1 MATFNKDILRT
12 VRQARGKSQ
21 AQLASDAKV
30 SQAAISKIEA
40 GLIADP
46 SPDIIDRLAQAVDFP
61 SSIFYEPDRAFGLP
75 ISVHGNAMYRRKAS
89 TGSRALEK
97 LEADLN
103 IRLMHVR
110 RLLAAADVEAQL
122 PLPALDVDEYQGNI
136 DLIAEMVRRTW
147 LIPSGPLHNL
157 TSYIERAGILVVECD
172 LSSVGVDGLTI
183 RSLGSPPC
191 IFIDQSAPGDRQR
204 FTLAHELG
212 HLVMHSVPS
221 PTMEEEANRFASAL
235 LMPKR
240 DIRPYFMDRK
250 ISLAK
255 IAALKPIWRTSMAS
269 LIMCGQAIGSI
280 SDTQAQYL
288 WRQMSAMGYRRAEP
302 ESIAIEREPTRVLAE
317 LVEFHLGDLG
327 YSLAD
332 LAQSLHIHPD
342 ELCALYGLSQVPKR
356 AGAGSHLTL
365 VK

>member
-1 MATFNKDILRT
+1 MVTFNKDILRT

-21 AQLASDAKV
+21 AQLATDAKV

-46 SPDIIDRLAQAVDFP
+46 SPDIVDRLAQAVDFP

-89 TGSRALEK
+89 TGSRVLEK

-110 RLLAAADVEAQL
+110 RLLAAADIEAQL
-122 PLPALDVDEYQGNI
+122 PLPALDVDEYEGNV
-136 DLIAEMVRRTW
+136 DLIADMVRRTW
-147 LIPSGPLHNL
+147 LIPNGPLLNL
-157 TSYIERAGILVVECD
+157 TSHMERAGVLIVECD

-183 RSLGSPPC
+183 RAYGSPPC
-191 IFIDQSAPGDRQR
+191 VFIDRSAPGDRQR

-221 PTMEEEANRFASAL
+221 KTMEDEANQFASAL

-240 DIRPYFMDRK
+240 DIRPYFMDKK

-269 LIMCGQAIGSI
+269 LIMCGQAIGRI

-302 ESIAIEREPTRVLAE
+302 ESIAIEREPTQVLAE
-317 LVEFHLGDLG
+317 LVDLHMGDLG
-327 YSLAD
+327 FTLAD
-332 LAQSLHIHPD
+332 LAQSLHVYPD
-342 ELCALYGLSQVPKR
+342 ELCALYGLSQGPKKP
-356 AGAGSHLTL
+356 GSHLKV